1 MHMINY
7 TFTPANDI
15 PSAFNKLYEILT
27 LLRTPEGCP
36 FDRKQTTKT
45 ALQSMIDEA
54 YEYLDG
60 VNKGDIASQREEI
73 GDILINAFMI
83 LEIHAEQKDFYPVEA
98 LNEVCEKLV
107 RRHVHVF
114 GGIKVNNEEEA
125 ISVWNQV
132 KKDVEGKNKDAK
144 MVFEHIPSSL
154 PPLER
159 NYEIQKK
166 LAKYGFEWPDVKGVI
181 AKVHEELQ
189 EVEDAIAEENQDHI
203 EEELGDLLAVVVNLC
218 RWMKIRP
225 NTAMERA
232 NRKISA
238 RFTALFTLCQER
250 GIPMD
255 VEHADIMNE
264 IWDEVKSTERG

>member
-1 MHMINY
+1 MIKY
-7 TFTPANDI
+7 TFTPAEDI
-15 PSAFNKLYEILT
+15 PSAFNKLYEILS
-27 LLRTPEGCP
+27 LLRSPDGCP

-45 ALQSMIDEA
+45 ALQSMMDEA

-60 VNKGDIASQREEI
+60 VNKNNIPSQREEI
-73 GDILINAFMI
+73 GDILINAFMV
-83 LEIHAEQKDFYPVEA
+83 LEIHAEQKDFTPVEA

-114 GGIKVNNEEEA
+114 GDVKANNEEEA
-125 ISVWNQV
+125 ISAWNQV

-154 PPLER
+154 PPLEK

-166 LAKYGFEWPDVKGVI
+166 LAKYGFEWPDIHGVI
-181 AKVHEELQ
+181 SKVHEELQ
-189 EVEDAIAEENQDHI
+189 EVEDAIAEANQDHI

-218 RWMKIRP
+218 RWVKVRP
-225 NTAMERA
+225 NAAMERA
-232 NRKISA
+232 NRKISS
-238 RFTALFTLCQER
+238 RFTSLFAICQER

-255 VEHADIMNE
+255 IEHADEMNN
-264 IWDEVKSTERG
+264 IWDEVKSAERL